1 MRYSALF
8 SSVLGVVLLGSVFP
22 SRAADLERWSSAQA
36 QSWYA
41 AQPWVLGSNYV
52 PSDAIN
58 ELEMW
63 QAATFDPKR
72 IDVELGWAQGLGM
85 NTMRVFLHDLL
96 WEQDPRGF
104 KQRIRVFLQIAAQHH
119 IKPIFVLFDSCW
131 DPDPRLGPQ
140 HPPIPGVHN
149 SGWVQAPGAKA
160 LDEPA
165 QYGRLRAYVK
175 DILGTFGKDD
185 RVLAWD
191 VWNEP
196 DNPGGGNYDDRE
208 PRDKLERV
216 AVLLPQVF
224 AWARSVHPTQPL
236 TSGLWHGGDWSRPAD
251 LNAVEKTQIADSD
264 IITFHAY
271 GWPEAFFERVR
282 ELEAYGRPLVCTEYM
297 ARGAGST
304 FDGVLPVG
312 KRMNVGMIN
321 WGFVNGRTQTNL
333 PWDSWQRPYVLTQ
346 PTVWF
351 HDILHADGTPYRERE
366 VELLRAIS
374 AAPKSVVPDTLGL
387 GGPVA
392 VYTPDLAAHPHE
404 DASYPRIIRLEHA
417 GTANGTLLAT
427 FFHGGAGKATEFLI
441 YRSRDNGW
449 SWSGPIGAVRDT
461 VHGEDLD
468 APTLFELPRAES
480 DLPAGALLAAGT
492 AWKHGDFT
500 HQDME
505 VYASL
510 DGGSDWTYRSSCT
523 REKGMPDKHGVGIW
537 EPSFAIAANGELVCY
552 FSDERPSVRGF
563 NQVLAHVA
571 STDGGKTW
579 GPEVFDV
586 AIHDSQQRPGMTTV
600 VRLPT
605 GRYAMSFEDCR
616 AGFDPDEACAVYV
629 KTSPDGLDWQPAA
642 NKGVLVATAQGQ
654 HLLHTPM
661 IAWSSWGGRDGTL
674 IVSGQRVVNGHDG
687 ALTALP
693 ESGRTLMVNTRLGEG
708 PWREIAS
715 PLVVDP
721 TGGYDSG
728 ETPCPGYSAG
738 ILPDLSGPGFQII
751 EALHITNGRCRVA
764 IGHGWLPAGP

>member
-1 MRYSALF
+1 MRHPILI
-8 SSVLGVVLLGSVFP
+8 SSVLGAVLLAYVFP
-22 SRAADLERWSSAQA
+22 SRAAGLERWSKSQA

-41 AQPWVLGSNYV
+41 AQPWLLGSNYV

-96 WEQDPRGF
+96 WQQDPSGF
-104 KQRIRVFLQIAAQHH
+104 KERIRVFLSIAAKHH

-140 HPPIPGVHN
+140 HPPVPGVHN

-160 LDEPA
+160 LDDPT
-165 QYGRLRAYVK
+165 QYGRLQRYVK
-175 DILGTFGKDD
+175 DIVGTFGKDD

-196 DNPGGGNYDDRE
+196 DNSGGGNYDRQE
-208 PRDKLERV
+208 PKDKLERV
-216 AVLLPQVF
+216 ATLLPQVF
-224 AWARSVHPTQPL
+224 AWARSVHPIQPL
-236 TSGLWHGGDWSRPAD
+236 TSGLWDGPDWSESGN
-251 LNAVEKTQIADSD
+251 LNAVERTQIDDSD
-264 IITFHAY
+264 VITFHAY
-271 GWPEAFFERVR
+271 GWPEAFFERAR
-282 ELEAYGRPLVCTEYM
+282 QLEGYGRPLICTEYM

-346 PTVWF
+346 PQVWF
-351 HDILHADGTPYRERE
+351 HDILHPDGTPYRQRE
-366 VELLRAIS
+366 VDILRAIS
-374 AAPKSVVPDTLGL
+374 SAPKGVVPDMLDL
-387 GGPVA
+387 GGPVS
-392 VYTPDLAAHPHE
+392 VYSPDIEKHPHE
-404 DASYPRIIRLEHA
+404 DASYPRVIRLEHA
-417 GTANGTLLAT
+417 GAANGTLLAT
-427 FFHGGAGKATEFLI
+427 FFHAGVGQKSEFPI
-441 YRSRDNGW
+441 YRSTDSGW
-449 SWSGPIGAVRDT
+449 RWSGPIGTVRDT

-468 APTLFELPRAES
+468 APTLFELPRPEG
-480 DLPAGALLAAGT
+480 DLPAGALLSAGT

-505 VYASL
+505 VYVSL
-510 DGGSDWTYRSSCT
+510 DGGHSWTYRSSCT
-523 REKGMPDKHGVGIW
+523 REAGMPDKHGVGIW
-537 EPSFAIAANGELVCY
+537 EPSFGIAANGRLVCY

-563 NQVLAHVA
+563 NQVLAHVT

-579 GPEVFDV
+579 SPEVFDV
-586 AIHDSQQRPGMTTV
+586 AIHDGQQRPGMTTV

-605 GRYAMSFEDCR
+605 GRYAMSFEECR
-616 AGFDPDEACAVYV
+616 GGFDPDEACAIYV
-629 KTSPDGLDWQPAA
+629 KTSPDGIDWQPAS
-642 NKGVLVATAQGQ
+642 NKGTLVATAEGQ

-661 IAWSSWGGRDGTL
+661 IAWSSWDGHDGTL
-674 IVSGQRVVNGHDG
+674 IVSGQRVVNGQDG

-693 ESGRTLMVNTRLGEG
+693 ESGRVLMTNTHLGQG
-708 PWREIAS
+708 PWTEIAS

-721 TGGYDSG
+721 TGGYDSS
-728 ETPCPGYSAG
+728 ETSCPGYSAG
-738 ILPDLSGPGFQII
+738 IVPDASGPGFQII
-751 EALHITNGRCRVA
+751 EALHIANGRCRVA
-764 IGHGWLPAGP
+764 IGHGSLPPGK